1 MKTGSPKTGPKMY
14 SEDLSNGLVMLKTCT
29 IVEWSVCIQYFTKY
43 LVSYF
48 SVTFQ

>member
-29 IVEWSVCIQYFTKY
+29 IVEWSVFKPWSKY
-43 LVSYF
+43 LTK
-48 SVTFQ
+48 SVVF